1 MALLD
6 HFRRRAIRDHA
17 TAGAFID
24 EQAFHIAESC
34 VRDYSRLRAGDGADA
49 LLADPA
55 FAAALDKA
63 CWEAYPRAL
72 VMVGTVA
79 EVALRPYAGDNAHPM
94 LFGLIALILDHFDQR
109 PVPRAIGD
117 VEWRAARADI
127 ERALNDLVRAQPKT
141 AEAVARDHSSFY
153 LAIMPLHPKL
163 GADDFAALGSQ
174 LKLAL
179 LQIQEAFGQR
189 ANLPALANAL
199 AGRVP
204 KVEAHEAP
212 SAPA

>member
-17 TAGAFID
+17 SAGAFID
-24 EQAFHIAESC
+24 EQAFHLAEQC

-49 LLADPA
+49 LLADPK

-79 EVALRPYAGDNAHPM
+79 EAALHPYAGDNAHAM
-94 LFGLIALILDHFDQR
+94 LFGLISMILDHFDRR

-117 VEWRAARADI
+117 VEWRAARADV
-127 ERALNDLVRAQPKT
+127 ERSLSDLVRVQPKT

-153 LAIMPLHPKL
+153 LAIMPLHLKL
-163 GADDFAALGSQ
+163 GADNFPALSSQ

-179 LQIQEAFGQR
+179 LQAQEAFAQR
-189 ANLPALANAL
+189 ANLPALANVL

-204 KVEAHEAP
+204 KVETHDAP

>member
-24 EQAFHIAESC
+24 EQSFHLAETC

-55 FAAALDKA
+55 FARALDKA

-79 EVALRPYAGDNAHPM
+79 EATLHPYAGDNAHAT
-94 LFGLIALILDHFDQR
+94 LFGLIAMILDHFDRR

-117 VEWRAARADI
+117 VEWRAARADL
-127 ERALNDLVRAQPKT
+127 ERSLSDLVRAQPKT

-163 GADDFAALGSQ
+163 GADNFAALSSQ

-179 LQIQEAFGQR
+179 LQAQDAFVQR

-204 KVEAHEAP
+204 KVETHDAP

>member
-24 EQAFHIAESC
+24 EQSFHLAENC

-72 VMVGTVA
+72 AMVGTVA
-79 EVALRPYAGDNAHPM
+79 EAALRPYAGDNAHAM
-94 LFGLIALILDHFDQR
+94 LFGLIAMILDHFDQR

-117 VEWRAARADI
+117 VEWRAARADL
-127 ERALNDLVRAQPKT
+127 ERSLNDLVRAQPKT

-163 GADDFAALGSQ
+163 GADNFAALSSQ

-179 LQIQEAFGQR
+179 LQVQEAFAQR

>member
-6 HFRRRAIRDHA
+6 HFRRRAIRDRA

-24 EQAFHIAESC
+24 EQSFHLAESC

-49 LLADPA
+49 LRADPV

-72 VMVGTVA
+72 AMVGTVA
-79 EVALRPYAGDNAHPM
+79 EAALRPYAGDNAHAM
-94 LFGLIALILDHFDQR
+94 LFGLIAMILDHFDRR

-127 ERALNDLVRAQPKT
+127 ERSLNDLVRAQPRT

-163 GADDFAALGSQ
+163 GADNFPALGSQ

-179 LQIQEAFGQR
+179 LQIQEAFAQR
-189 ANLPALANAL
+189 ANLLALANEL